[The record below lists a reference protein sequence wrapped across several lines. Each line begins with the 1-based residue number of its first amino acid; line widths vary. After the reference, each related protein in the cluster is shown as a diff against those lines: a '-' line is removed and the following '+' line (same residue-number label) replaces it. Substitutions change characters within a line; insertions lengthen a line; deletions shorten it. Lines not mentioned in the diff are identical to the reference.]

1 MGEEIVS
8 LEEIHYEFWNKFVNK
23 VFNDSEF
30 KNNFNYRM
38 PLNKSYY
45 DLFWGNKDIHLCL
58 RHNIKENYVSVE
70 TITYLHGCQILVLFI
85 IFEVLLFFP
94 SLD

>member
-58 RHNIKENYVSVE
+58 RHIY
-70 TITYLHGCQILVLFI
+70 
-85 IFEVLLFFP
+85 LFFGFQYLLDTR
-94 SLD
+94 SLLLN